1 MDKLNILMSLNEARK
16 SIDDLIEKVK
26 DVEEEDDSR
35 RLLIIALSMI
45 GALVVICAVAYAV
58 YRHFSEDY
66 LDDYE
71 DLDDVF
77 EDEDDD
83 EDEDED
89 EDDDEDD
96 EDDDAE
102 EGIYDDDFQE

>member
-1 MDKLNILMSLNEARK
+1 MDKLSTLVSLNELK
-16 SIDDLIEKVK
+16 TKIDELIERSKK
-26 DVEEEDDSR
+26 NEPEESDSR
-35 RLLIIALSMI
+35 KLLIMALAII
-45 GALVVICAVAYAV
+45 GGLVVIALIALAV

-77 EDEDDD
+77 EDEEDEYE

-89 EDDDEDD
+89 EDTDE
-96 EDDDAE
+96 E
-102 EGIYDDDFQE
+102 ETVYDDDFDE

>member
-1 MDKLNILMSLNEARK
+1 MDKLSTLVSLNELK
-16 SIDDLIEKVK
+16 TKIDELIERSKK
-26 DVEEEDDSR
+26 NEPEESDSR
-35 RLLIIALSMI
+35 KLLIMALAII
-45 GALVVICAVAYAV
+45 GGLVVIALIALAV

-77 EDEDDD
+77 EDEEDEYEDE

-89 EDDDEDD
+89 EEEDE
-96 EDDDAE
+96 E
-102 EGIYDDDFQE
+102 ETVYDDDFDE

>member
-1 MDKLNILMSLNEARK
+1 MTSRQKILLGCFAMALA
-16 SIDDLIEKVK
+16 
-26 DVEEEDDSR
+26 
-35 RLLIIALSMI
+35 II
-45 GALVVICAVAYAV
+45 GGLVVIALIALAV

-77 EDEDDD
+77 EDEEDEYE

-89 EDDDEDD
+89 EDTDE
-96 EDDDAE
+96 E
-102 EGIYDDDFQE
+102 ETVYDDDFDE